1 MQRVGVA
8 ALASTDPVLKS
19 VVGEVEAVALALRD
33 LGVVDDDVERWA
45 DGEVFVQVFEV
56 LQHER
61 VVRH

>member
-8 ALASTDPVLKS
+8 ALTSTDPVLKS
-19 VVGEVEAVALALRD
+19 VIREVEAVALALRD